1 MKSLTV
7 LVCVFGLGLTR
18 PSAQNLGSS
27 IRAGRANL
35 RSASSRPG
43 PALIS
48 RPLRPE
54 LFRSRGID
62 RAFTGPGGVV
72 SSSGGLVSSP
82 VVGGAQPSLPLTSGI
97 TRGPSVVTG
106 PGVVSSPG
114 PLAPQSGRFVS
125 SGPPRVVNSGLNR
138 VVSGPAK
145 VISGPSRVVSS
156 PGLNRPVSNPS
167 LNRVV
172 SSTGLNRPVSG
183 PGLGVAKGPL
193 VSPVP
198 VTKVVSAGPVAPVA
212 AVPAVA
218 PAFVKTGPVS
228 VAGPAFTATAH
239 PAAHNLGPA
248 VHHSSHGAISEP
260 VHHNTVHNSISSAPS
275 IVHTTEVHHGVHE
288 GGHDEQPD
296 PFHFE
301 YGVHDDKYYT
311 DFSEQRSGDE
321 YGNIIGEYQV
331 ALPDGR
337 IQHVTY
343 TADGNY
349 GGTVM
354 EVSYTGEAR
363 HPEHSGHLIHETS
376 GPI

>member
-1 MKSLTV
+1 M
-7 LVCVFGLGLTR
+7 VCVFGLGLTR

-72 SSSGGLVSSP
+72 SSSGGLVSSS

-106 PGVVSSPG
+106 PRVVSSSA

-125 SGPPRVVNSGLNR
+125 SGPPRVVSGPARVVSGPSLNR
-138 VVSGPAK
+138 VVSSSGPA
-145 VISGPSRVVSS
+145 RVVSN
-156 PGLNRPVSNPS
+156 PG

-183 PGLGVAKGPL
+183 PGLGVATGPL

-198 VTKVVSAGPVAPVA
+198 VTKVVSAGPVAPVAPVA

-228 VAGPAFTATAH
+228 VAGK
-239 PAAHNLGPA
+239 
-248 VHHSSHGAISEP
+248 
-260 VHHNTVHNSISSAPS
+260 
-275 IVHTTEVHHGVHE
+275 
-288 GGHDEQPD
+288 QC
-296 PFHFE
+296 
-301 YGVHDDKYYT
+301 K
-311 DFSEQRSGDE
+311 Q
-321 YGNIIGEYQV
+321 
-331 ALPDGR
+331 
-337 IQHVTY
+337 
-343 TADGNY
+343 
-349 GGTVM
+349 
-354 EVSYTGEAR
+354 
-363 HPEHSGHLIHETS
+363 
-376 GPI
+376 